1 MEARKRKGEG
11 GIWDEMIKKKKY
23 NSDNRNVVSVSSFP
37 LIRIYNFSRNKVDGV
52 KLEAKSR
59 PRLNPAMTSFESSAY
74 IKKT

>member
-1 MEARKRKGEG
+1 MERN
-11 GIWDEMIKKKKY
+11 DKKKIY

-37 LIRIYNFSRNKVDGV
+37 LIGIYNFSRNNDGV